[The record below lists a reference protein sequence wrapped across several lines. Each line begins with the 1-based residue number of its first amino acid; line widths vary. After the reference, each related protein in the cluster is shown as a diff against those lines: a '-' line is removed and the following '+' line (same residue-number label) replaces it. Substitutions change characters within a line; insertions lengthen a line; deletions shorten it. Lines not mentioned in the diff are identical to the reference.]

1 MNLCDDEGL
10 INTKQMDLSYS
21 SVETLF
27 NEGEFLNKITLL
39 S

>member
-1 MNLCDDEGL
+1 MNLCEDEGL
-10 INTKQMDLSYS
+10 INTKQMDFSYS

-27 NEGEFLNKITLL
+27 NEGEFLNKINLL

>member
-10 INTKQMDLSYS
+10 INTKQMGLSYS